1 MKNSFYK
8 AKGFWVSVAVCVLP
22 IVLGIFLYNKLP
34 DNIATSFDANFN
46 PNDYSPKW
54 QATFMIPSFM
64 LLMNVFVWFILE
76 ADPKKA
82 AINGKIKSIS
92 RWIIPVISCFVQGA
106 MLLYAIDQNINLV
119 RFLPLLIGLLIILIG
134 NYLPKC
140 KQNYTTGIK
149 LPWTLSSEEN
159 WNRTHRL
166 AGKLF
171 IIAGFVMTLS
181 TFLDISSY
189 IPIAILIIA
198 AAVPTIYSYVL
209 YRKNI

>member
-8 AKGFWVSVAVCVLP
+8 TKGFWVSVAVCVLP
-22 IVLGIFLYNKLP
+22 IVLGAFLYNKLP
-34 DNIATSFDANFN
+34 DSIAPSFDMNFK
-46 PNDYSPKW
+46 PNDYSSKW
-54 QATFMIPSFM
+54 QTVFMIPSFL
-64 LLMNVFVWFILE
+64 LLMNVFVWFIIE
-76 ADPKKA
+76 ADPKRA
-82 AINGKIKSIS
+82 AINGKIKSIA
-92 RWIIPVISCFVQGA
+92 RWIIPVLSCFVQSA

-181 TFLDISSY
+181 TFLNISSY

-198 AAVPTIYSYVL
+198 AAVSTIYSYIL

>member
-1 MKNSFYK
+1 MKNHFYK
-8 AKGFWVSVAVCVLP
+8 TKGFWVSVAVCVLP
-22 IVLGIFLYNKLP
+22 IVLGAFLYNKLP
-34 DNIATSFDANFN
+34 DNVATSFDASFK

-54 QATFMIPSFM
+54 QAAFMIPLFM

-76 ADPKKA
+76 ADPKRA
-82 AINGKIKSIS
+82 AINGKIKSIA
-92 RWIIPVISCFVQGA
+92 RWIIPVLSCFVQSA

-171 IIAGFVMTLS
+171 IISGFVMTLS

-189 IPIAILIIA
+189 VSIAILIIA